1 MSDMQEITDKIEE
14 LHIDLPISQVQF
26 EAFQDRVK
34 TTFRRGN
41 TVKNAKELID
51 QSLDCDLRVET

>member
-1 MSDMQEITDKIEE
+1 MGDMQEITDKIEE
-14 LHIDLPISQVQF
+14 LHIDLPISHVQF

-34 TTFRRGN
+34 TTFRRVN

>member
-1 MSDMQEITDKIEE
+1 MQEITDKIEE
-14 LHIDLPISQVQF
+14 LHIDLPISHVQF

-34 TTFRRGN
+34 TTFRRVN

-51 QSLDCDLRVET
+51 QSLDCDLRV